1 MSAEV
6 STETI
11 PVKIQDLPSL
21 GTLIN
26 DDSFIIDR
34 AGEYTGKVRVDVL
47 AQSIFDAIGDTFAYY
62 GETGTGAI
70 VGLSSN
76 NMFYINDNSI
86 TLQKLNP
93 DVRDRISRSN
103 TNQTGTTLTG
113 TLSTFT
119 KPLTASGTTL
129 TNLVTAKGQ
138 FLIINVGGQ
147 YKAVQMWDF

>member
-34 AGEYTGKVRVDVL
+34 AGEYTGKVRVDAL
-47 AQSIFDAIGDTFAYY
+47 SQHIFDAIGNTFVYY

-76 NMFYINDNSI
+76 NTFYIKDNSI